1 MTTTRTVREI
11 ALEIKSDWR
20 PVYFGAVPYLQAM
33 LAMTSP
39 EDRTGFDTG
48 QDIILHFLCN
58 ASTWRGD
65 VARRV
70 KLELKSMIK

>member
-1 MTTTRTVREI
+1 
-11 ALEIKSDWR
+11 
-20 PVYFGAVPYLQAM
+20 